1 MRRSF
6 HPEGSQGLP
15 CLEAGLGGSYFS
27 WNYGQTLAKTQTP
40 MGRNEAANHCGSG
53 HLLTPADQEIQSDP
67 CCYPDTFLLPHP
79 FTQSGTMAH
88 GTVSPTVR
96 VSSSPVETPSQTHSE
111 WSPVGGSKRSR
122 VGSEDGRAITA
133 SVEHRGKGR
142 LSLDHRWKRCIQ
154 ACSVCSGRC

>member
-6 HPEGSQGLP
+6 HLEGSQGLP

-27 WNYGQTLAKTQTP
+27 WNYGQMLAKTQTS

-53 HLLTPADQEIQSDP
+53 HLLTPADQEIQRDR
-67 CCYPDTFLLPHP
+67 CCCPATFLLPHP
-79 FTQSGTMAH
+79 LHSVWDH
-88 GTVSPTVR
+88 GPWDGDTTFR

-122 VGSEDGRAITA
+122 VGSEDGRATTA
-133 SVEHRGKGR
+133 SMEHRGKGG
-142 LSLDHRWKRCIQ
+142 LSLDHRRKRCIQ
-154 ACSVCSGRC
+154 ACSVCSGHC